1 MMFFLCNKTLITYK
15 KKKEEKKKK
24 APLFDPL
31 SQIPE
36 ERERERVKP
45 WESIYVGKVLISTCL
60 EWWKYVN

>member
-15 KKKEEKKKK
+15 KKEEKKK
-24 APLFDPL
+24 APLFDLL
-31 SQIPE
+31 SQILE

-45 WESIYVGKVLISTCL
+45 WESVYVGKVLISTCL